1 SSVAEA
7 AAAAAAAAAKKK
19 AADALIAAT
28 AAAAATSA
36 GAIADVDPAA
46 SGGRVV
52 PEEAK
57 GLRQQNSHDCPT
69 GRNGEG
75 DNVSITAEDGQKS
88 EGSGASTMSSA
99 VVDRPGIIVSCA
111 VTAAPNSSSS
121 NPPAH
126 EHEQE
131 LDPTDPFAQS
141 NKVARTPT
149 GAAPSNTSSSI
160 GAEHATIV
168 AQPAA
173 MLVTDS
179 VAGGSSGQGD
189 ACGSSG
195 PEPNAASDDAIG
207 VEEALDEAACS
218 KTPRSDGGSI
228 DSGAVAA
235 SHDPFTSRSKLP
247 RTPVE
252 SLSAG
257 DEGSSRA
264 DVGANGANSSELEIG
279 ELHRE
284 IACMADRLAKQ
295 RDERNKLAEV
305 AFEAQDE
312 VATLRKKLEE
322 HQHSSSAA
330 SSSTVTTAEHD
341 TTTKGAD
348 DGDNVEVLTV
358 ADSLARGN
366 GDPTQAAAGSASEV
380 SPGGSSD
387 ARVIQLELEK
397 RKCEEQR
404 EAAEREAQQAKLELE
419 KTQAKVTEL
428 AAREQAMRL
437 ERAEERY
444 RRAQAQCEED
454 MKWIEERKIKVEF
467 LRVNGT
473 AQILREKMLQEE
485 QGRAQQLLREG
496 AAALTTRA
504 ADVVKAYAARNRR
517 MSTRVAA
524 LWAGVEESEQ
534 RVALL
539 TTRSQALESAG
550 HAARKEAIAVRAELE
565 LAQEAL
571 TAGKA
576 NADEL
581 AKRLGESGEE
591 CRRAQQAQE
600 DLR

>member
-1 SSVAEA
+1 MRSLDPCSSQRPGAKVTNTTIASQHQREVPRRNGASTGVRRSGRSSVAEA

-88 EGSGASTMSSA
+88 EGSGVLREDARVKETTVESDVDAAVREQEHVDIAESTEPQQASTMSSA

-264 DVGANGANSSELEIG
+264 DVGANGANSSEVLEVGAAGTSEKIGTRSLVQAQLEIG

-295 RDERNKLAEV
+295 RDERNK
-305 AFEAQDE
+305 
-312 VATLRKKLEE
+312 
-322 HQHSSSAA
+322 
-330 SSSTVTTAEHD
+330 
-341 TTTKGAD
+341 
-348 DGDNVEVLTV
+348 
-358 ADSLARGN
+358 
-366 GDPTQAAAGSASEV
+366 
-380 SPGGSSD
+380 
-387 ARVIQLELEK
+387 
-397 RKCEEQR
+397 
-404 EAAEREAQQAKLELE
+404 
-419 KTQAKVTEL
+419 
-428 AAREQAMRL
+428 
-437 ERAEERY
+437 
-444 RRAQAQCEED
+444 
-454 MKWIEERKIKVEF
+454 
-467 LRVNGT
+467 
-473 AQILREKMLQEE
+473 
-485 QGRAQQLLREG
+485 
-496 AAALTTRA
+496 
-504 ADVVKAYAARNRR
+504 
-517 MSTRVAA
+517 
-524 LWAGVEESEQ
+524 
-534 RVALL
+534 
-539 TTRSQALESAG
+539 
-550 HAARKEAIAVRAELE
+550 
-565 LAQEAL
+565 
-571 TAGKA
+571 
-576 NADEL
+576 
-581 AKRLGESGEE
+581 
-591 CRRAQQAQE
+591 
-600 DLR
+600 